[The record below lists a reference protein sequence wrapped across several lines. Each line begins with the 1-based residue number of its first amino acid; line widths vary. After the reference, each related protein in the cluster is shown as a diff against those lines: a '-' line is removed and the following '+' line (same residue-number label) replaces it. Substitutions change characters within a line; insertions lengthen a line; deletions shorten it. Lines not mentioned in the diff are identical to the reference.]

1 MSKELEIKG
10 LHKAYGEMAIFRD
23 FSLTFPLG
31 QITCI
36 LGPSGCGKTTL
47 LNIIGGLTIPD
58 GGLLSGFEDKTIS
71 YIFQDPRLLPWKTV
85 EENISFVLNH
95 NLPEAERKKIT
106 SRFIRL
112 VDLEGFEGYYPSKL
126 SGGMRQRVSI
136 ARAFAYP
143 SDIILMDEP
152 LKGLDIALKL
162 NLIRAFS
169 KIWSNDRRTV
179 IFVTHDVEE
188 ALLLGNEIFVLS
200 RTPVQIVA
208 HAGSKVPLSERS
220 SDSVYAK
227 ELRQILFSALGNAQS

>member
-23 FSLTFPLG
+23 FSLTFPMG

-47 LNIIGGLTIPD
+47 LNIIGGLTLPD
-58 GGLLSGFEDKTIS
+58 SGLLNGFEGTTIS

-85 EENISFVLNH
+85 EENIAFVLNQ

-106 SRFIRL
+106 GRFIRL
-112 VDLEGFEGYYPSKL
+112 VDLEGFADYYPGKL

-152 LKGLDIALKL
+152 LKGLDITLKL
-162 NLIRAFS
+162 NLIKAFS
-169 KIWSNDRRTV
+169 RIWSSDRRTV

-188 ALLLGNEIFVLS
+188 ALLLGNKIFVLS
-200 RTPVQIVA
+200 RSPVHIVT
-208 HAGSKVPLSERS
+208 HEIVRMPMSERS
-220 SDSVYAK
+220 LDAGYLK
-227 ELRQILFSALGNAQS
+227 ELKQVLQKSLGKE

>member
-47 LNIIGGLTIPD
+47 LNIIGGLTLPD

-85 EENISFVLNH
+85 EENISFVLNQ

-152 LKGLDIALKL
+152 LKGLDVKLKY
-162 NLIRAFS
+162 NLIRTFS
-169 KIWSNDRRTV
+169 HIWQSDKRTV
-179 IFVTHDVEE
+179 IFVTHDVDE
-188 ALLLGNEIFVLS
+188 ALLMGHEIVVMSQAPVKVLEHVRLQQPLES
-200 RTPVQIVA
+200 RETDDPVI
-208 HAGSKVPLSERS
+208 R
-220 SDSVYAK
+220 
-227 ELRQILFSALGNAQS
+227 ELKLRLFQSMGML